1 MIKKLRHLWAL
12 TNSKR
17 LVYYLKSQGVSIR
30 GDVFF
35 RSPLTTRIDLTRPTL
50 VSFGDNVDI
59 NKNFQ
64 LLTHDYGSFVFRNKF
79 CDFLNSSGA
88 VSIGSNIY
96 FGTNVTVLKGVSIG
110 DNCIIAACSV
120 VNKSIPANSVAAGVP
135 CKVICS
141 IEEYYNKRKQKS
153 LGEAVEY
160 VNSIFER
167 LNRAPYIHEL
177 YEEFVWF
184 VDGSNYDKYSGLLP
198 LDKQL
203 GIAKYHYIQT
213 HKAPFDG
220 YEDFINYCKKQE

>member
-1 MIKKLRHLWAL
+1 M
-12 TNSKR
+12 
-17 LVYYLKSQGVSIR
+17 
-30 GDVFF
+30 
-35 RSPLTTRIDLTRPTL
+35 
-50 VSFGDNVDI
+50 SFGENVDI

-64 LLTHDYGSFVFRNKF
+64 LLTHDYGSFVFRNKYNE
-79 CDFLNSSGA
+79 FLNSSGA

-96 FGTNVTVLKGVSIG
+96 FGTDVTILKGVSIG

-141 IEEYYNKRKQKS
+141 IDEYFKKRQQKS
-153 LGEAVEY
+153 LDEAVEY
-160 VNSIFER
+160 VNSIYDRF
-167 LNRAPYIHEL
+167 NRAPYIYEL

-203 GIAKYHYIQT
+203 GNAKEHYIKT

-220 YEDFINYCKKQE
+220 YDDFIKYCRKQE